1 MSNLQRMTS
10 DTNNTE
16 DTPAV
21 QDPVS
26 REESG
31 LSRLSST
38 LSRKASRISTRKAAP
53 NKDVYPEQHLEKGIV
68 GWEGQND
75 PKNPRFEALRWT
87 YGNMR

>member
-1 MSNLQRMTS
+1 MTS

-31 LSRLSST
+31 LSTFTSNF
-38 LSRKASRISTRKAAP
+38 SRNPSRISTRKTAP
-53 NKDVYPEQHLEKGIV
+53 NKEVYPEQHLDIGIV

-75 PKNPRFEALRWT
+75 PENPRYEV
-87 YGNMR
+87 MC